1 MLGRSINAQGRRKK
15 TKFAG
20 RCRVIRILVSVIR
33 KLVVF
38 VIVIRVIV

>member
-15 TKFAG
+15 KFSG
-20 RCRVIRILVSVIR
+20 RCRVIRILVRVIR
-33 KLVVF
+33 KLVIY